1 MKYQHYRFKFYINAA
16 HAIYINGVLG
26 ERHPHTW
33 EITLYTL
40 KISNDFIAFN
50 SIEKDIEAYL
60 KRFQDVFINE
70 IEPFTTLNPTL
81 ENICHYFKEE
91 LQNLLFQRK
100 WLLLSIEVSE
110 TPTRSYIIDIS
121 DEVKDYTFPRFV

>member
-1 MKYQHYRFKFYINAA
+1 MEHQHYRFKFYINAA

-40 KISNDFIAFN
+40 KVSNEFVAFN
-50 SIEKDIEAYL
+50 SIEKDVEAYL
-60 KRFQDVFINE
+60 SRFQDSFINE
-70 IEPFTTLNPTL
+70 VDPFTTLNPTL
-81 ENICHYFKEE
+81 ENICYYLKEE
-91 LQNLLFQRK
+91 LKKLLFERK

-121 DEVKDYTFPRFV
+121 DEVKDCTLLKSV